1 MISMTNSIFLNQIGY
16 FGALILLVFRWILNK
31 ENRFERTGLE
41 IPFILFLTIELVS
54 AIFSINQVQALTN
67 FSKRLLLIPVVYVMV
82 AVTDDVAK
90 AKLFF
95 KFFIG
100 AALLTITVYIIF
112 AYDHFISQLYRI
124 EAKGPSPFQYVM
136 TAGGLMSFTVII
148 LFAFLIN
155 EKGNI
160 KNRLFYLLAFG
171 ISSAALMASYTR
183 AAWIGA
189 AAGIILILFLKR
201 KWLVLALGFLLFVA
215 VLFTSSSESKIFIF
229 NYDGNKIENL
239 TEFDTEGRA
248 YSLLAENDQLYVA
261 DYENGAIIRENENET
276 RNIKTE
282 APAVGINRWDPEHLI
297 VFLVDTRILLLHNSS
312 NNNYEIINEFTSPGR
327 TFDYRI
333 RNYNLYT
340 ADVDSGLTIFF
351 NPLDLTNKTTL
362 KEFIGIHN
370 FDIDSNYFAYFDPIK
385 NGLFIYDLV
394 NGIPHQKIDS
404 VNTKSGY
411 GYVWIFDNEIYFQNE
426 RDFAKYTITDNKL
439 IKTLIENVSS
449 IFRLLNDDG
458 KLFALSIDGK
468 IYEIEKQT
476 LSSKLLIA
484 LGINPT
490 DFDKEGNDFFVS
502 FNKRS
507 RLSSII
513 DPYHITNIERINQ
526 WKTGLKI
533 LKDYPLIGV
542 GDIDLGKV
550 YSEYKDYYLK
560 ENFGHLHNNY
570 IHFLVIL
577 GVIGF
582 IILIFMFVKIF
593 LEHYKNYMQTKEIP
607 FVSSFTLGAM
617 ASYVGFL
624 ISGLAEWNFGDQEI
638 ITMVWFTLGLSIA
651 FYRTSAKQIKK
662 D

>member
-1 MISMTNSIFLNQIGY
+1 MCG
-16 FGALILLVFRWILNK
+16 
-31 ENRFERTGLE
+31 
-41 IPFILFLTIELVS
+41 
-54 AIFSINQVQALTN
+54 FSI
-67 FSKRLLLIPVVYVMV
+67 I
-82 AVTDDVAK
+82 
-90 AKLFF
+90 
-95 KFFIG
+95 
-100 AALLTITVYIIF
+100 
-112 AYDHFISQLYRI
+112 
-124 EAKGPSPFQYVM
+124 
-136 TAGGLMSFTVII
+136 
-148 LFAFLIN
+148 
-155 EKGNI
+155 
-160 KNRLFYLLAFG
+160 
-171 ISSAALMASYTR
+171 
-183 AAWIGA
+183 
-189 AAGIILILFLKR
+189 
-201 KWLVLALGFLLFVA
+201 
-215 VLFTSSSESKIFIF
+215 
-229 NYDGNKIENL
+229 
-239 TEFDTEGRA
+239 
-248 YSLLAENDQLYVA
+248 
-261 DYENGAIIRENENET
+261 
-276 RNIKTE
+276 
-282 APAVGINRWDPEHLI
+282 
-297 VFLVDTRILLLHNSS
+297 
-312 NNNYEIINEFTSPGR
+312 
-327 TFDYRI
+327 
-333 RNYNLYT
+333 
-340 ADVDSGLTIFF
+340 
-351 NPLDLTNKTTL
+351 
-362 KEFIGIHN
+362 
-370 FDIDSNYFAYFDPIK
+370 
-385 NGLFIYDLV
+385 
-394 NGIPHQKIDS
+394 
-404 VNTKSGY
+404 
-411 GYVWIFDNEIYFQNE
+411 
-426 RDFAKYTITDNKL
+426 KYTITDNKL